1 MKIVDINYYLYN
13 QSFRV
18 PITTPKVHLT
28 SRKAL
33 IIEMITSQGK
43 SFLVN
48 AMHLNR
54 IGMTQKQLIVFK
66 RLLKHGRVVSKIKN
80 FRPLMLGSLI

>member
-43 SFLVN
+43 SFFGECN
-48 AMHLNR
+48 AFESDRYDSETINSV
-54 IGMTQKQLIVFK
+54 Q